1 MRAVG
6 TLMGEQM
13 IHQRAYP
20 GTLRHQAL
28 LKAATAYYA
37 DDPRVLA
44 LSVFGSLGRGNWD
57 AYSDL
62 DLDVVLADEVEV
74 EPLEELRQL
83 GAVFAGLGERVLLIE
98 PDNADAGDI
107 MLASLIGVSV
117 RYHPLRATSPNIVD
131 SLRVLTGS
139 IDPERIKA
147 AGLANRRRDDI
158 PPAQGVNRFVR
169 LALAADIALQRG
181 EIWNV
186 LPALHGMRELL
197 LEAFML
203 AHGGTRPYRFF
214 QERAEPELK
223 ARFGATVPGYSL
235 GSAQRALHELL
246 DLVEHGGATIGGGR
260 LRLSDGQQE
269 MLDAIRRRQATLQL
283 VE

>member
-1 MRAVG
+1 M
-6 TLMGEQM
+6 
-13 IHQRAYP
+13 H
-20 GTLRHQAL
+20 
-28 LKAATAYYA
+28 AAAEYYA
-37 DDPRVLA
+37 DDARMRA
-44 LSVFGSLGRGNWD
+44 LCVFGSLGRGSWD

-98 PDNADAGDI
+98 PDNADAGDM

-117 RYHPLRATSPNIVD
+117 RYHPLHATSPNIVD

-139 IDPERIKA
+139 IDPGRIKA
-147 AGLANRRRDDI
+147 AGLANRRRDHT
-158 PPAQGVNRFVR
+158 PPVQGVNRFVR
-169 LALAADIALQRG
+169 LALAADIALQRR

-203 AHGGTRPYRFF
+203 AHGGERPYRFF
-214 QERAEPELK
+214 QERANPELQ
-223 ARFGATVPGYSL
+223 AHFGRTVPGYSL
-235 GSAQRALHELL
+235 GSAQLALHELL
-246 DLVEHGGATIGGGR
+246 DLVEHDGARIAEGR
-260 LRLSDGQQE
+260 LDLSDGQHE
-269 MLDAIRRRQATLQL
+269 MLGSIRGRQATLRL
-283 VE
+283 AE